1 MKKINRLYPA
11 IIAFCA
17 IALAACQAEDD
28 TASISGE
35 ETILSIA
42 PSVADMKEESVTR
55 TATNNFFKTGDE
67 ITVAITTSR
76 SDAEATNHTY
86 KYGTDNIFTSTS
98 PFRFKLDNTY
108 IKDLVAHWPKK
119 EIREGGIVLDQ
130 RELEAYQQADR
141 LEAKSE
147 NINIMPTAEPVPLIF
162 EHEQSRFSFRM
173 AGQNAH
179 GLNILSVILELQ
191 YDDDGNPNTKNVSG
205 AFWAYCDNTE
215 TASLILVPGTEIK
228 ADGSG
233 YQIVGNR
240 YMIGRAEVGNTTTQY
255 TGGIWLDKSTSVT
268 LAAGTDYVVTL
279 TPEGYNLIASIEI
292 HGFGQSEGYVGI
304 PIQMP
309 TATVTADKYEIGN
322 AIQLVTLSRLLQG
335 EIDGENT
342 ETWKG
347 HTYTIKSSV
356 VMTENAKPYY
366 LPMEDSMK
374 DKIENENGENIED
387 IDGFNLFQI
396 NNNKK

>member
-1 MKKINRLYPA
+1 MKKINRLYPT

-17 IALAACQAEDD
+17 IALAGCQAEDD

-55 TATNNFFKTGDE
+55 AATNNFFKTGDE
-67 ITVAITTSR
+67 ITVTITTSR
-76 SDAEATNHTY
+76 SDDASTDYTY
-86 KYGTDNIFTSTS
+86 KYNQDNAFTSTS

-173 AGQNAH
+173 AGQNAN

-191 YDDDGNPNTKNVSG
+191 YDNDGDPNTGNVSG

-228 ADGSG
+228 ADIYGG
-233 YQIVGNR
+233 GDR

-255 TGGIWLDKSTSVT
+255 TGGIWLDKSISVT

-309 TATVTADKYEIGN
+309 TENTTTNKYEIGN
-322 AIQLVTLSRLLQG
+322 ANQLVTLSRLLQG
-335 EIDGENT
+335 KIDGENT

-356 VMTENAKPYY
+356 VMTENAKLYY

-374 DKIENENGENIED
+374 DKIENENGEKIET
-387 IDGFNLFQI
+387 INEFNLFQ
-396 NNNKK
+396 